1 MRAFHSLLI
10 LLFFSVPA
18 LAQQALADSVSKIL
32 QQKEIHDTV
41 KAYNLVMLA
50 MYTEP
55 LDINK
60 AHTLYKEAVDF
71 SLSRKLDYYAGMALY
86 YQATPYHIT
95 GQREKQFSNLQRAIA
110 LLENWIAIKQK

>member
-1 MRAFHSLLI
+1 
-10 LLFFSVPA
+10 
-18 LAQQALADSVSKIL
+18 
-32 QQKEIHDTV
+32 
-41 KAYNLVMLA
+41 MLA

-110 LLENWIAIKQK
+110 LLEKLDSYKAKMNWPEFIVHFPIITGAPKI

>member
-71 SLSRKLDYYAGMALY
+71 SLPG
-86 YQATPYHIT
+86 
-95 GQREKQFSNLQRAIA
+95 
-110 LLENWIAIKQK
+110 NWIIMPEWHCITRPLLI